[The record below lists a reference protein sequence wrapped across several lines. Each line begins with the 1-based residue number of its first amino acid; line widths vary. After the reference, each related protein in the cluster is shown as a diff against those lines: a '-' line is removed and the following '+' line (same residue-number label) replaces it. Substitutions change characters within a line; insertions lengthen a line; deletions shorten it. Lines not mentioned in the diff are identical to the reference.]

1 MTDLTALTAPI
12 RAREEAAT
20 KGPWRTWIDNGE
32 RRGAA
37 VETSWSHDADGSD
50 TELIT
55 DWCSPSDAEFIAHAR
70 TDVPR
75 LLQALEGAEAAL
87 ARYAAAMD
95 ETSKRLNQQVL
106 DRDIHRDPEAAI
118 RYSNYASAADV
129 VLRNFRAAVVAAL
142 GEGA

>member
-1 MTDLTALTAPI
+1 MTDLTNLLAPFKARVKSAIAAEVTFNGDSLDQDYI
-12 RAREEAAT
+12 RALEA
-20 KGPWRTWIDNGE
+20 
-32 RRGAA
+32 
-37 VETSWSHDADGSD
+37 S
-50 TELIT
+50 TE
-55 DWCSPSDAEFIAHAR
+55 
-70 TDVPR
+70 DVPR
-75 LLQALEGAEAAL
+75 LLGALDGAESAL

-129 VLRNFRAAVVAAL
+129 ALRNFRAAVVAAL